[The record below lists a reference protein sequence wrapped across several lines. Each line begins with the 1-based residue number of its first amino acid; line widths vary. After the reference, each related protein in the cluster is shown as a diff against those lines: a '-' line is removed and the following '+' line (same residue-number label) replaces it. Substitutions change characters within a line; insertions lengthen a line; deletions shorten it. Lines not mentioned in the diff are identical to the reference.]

1 VRRAKRQKPDVHL
14 RALPLGVIIPVLP
27 ELARVLLFHPDPIWT
42 EGECG
47 RCFCNKK
54 PNKKMLACEDCHERF
69 HFDCVGMIQAT
80 AEAADRWQRGYC
92 RSPLNADGKR
102 EWFLLIPQGG
112 RKRAKKAKRRA
123 DDASS
128 QARGLEIDGSDM
140 VPLGPRSWAEV
151 EVEVARSS
159 KRINLARKAAKA
171 AATRAVGAGG
181 HHIVDEMIG
190 GGVGPRK
197 VTEALIDE
205 LDGAGI
211 IDLDNMPENDDGSD
225 LEDDDEVRVPPATK
239 VLYEQSL
246 FRID

>member
-1 VRRAKRQKPDVHL
+1 MRRAKRQKPDVHL

-27 ELARVLLFHPDPIWT
+27 VLARVQLFHPDPVWT

-54 PNKKMLACEDCHERF
+54 PNKKMLACEDCHEWF

-102 EWFLLIPQGG
+102 EWSLLIPQGG
-112 RKRAKKAKRRA
+112 RKRAKKAKPRA
-123 DDASS
+123 DDTSPKA
-128 QARGLEIDGSDM
+128 QGLEIDGSDM

-159 KRINLARKAAKA
+159 KKINLARKAAKA

-211 IDLDNMPENDDGSD
+211 IDL
-225 LEDDDEVRVPPATK
+225 A
-239 VLYEQSL
+239 
-246 FRID
+246 